1 MPMVPSVRTTEADVA
16 MGIQNEILCHHMIE
30 DITGESMLKLPNTF
44 AVIDFEGP
52 SSWAE
57 LKSRRCASDTYDTTI
72 IGVGKGW
79 EAVKH
84 MKRGKRVFF
93 VFKFTDGLFY
103 IRFIPKL
110 FDTYTL
116 GEITTFRDNKLDPR
130 GSHLHIPVSHLT
142 RWPCDRSKN

>member
-1 MPMVPSVRTTEADVA
+1 MRTKEADLA
-16 MGIQNEILCHHMIE
+16 MGAQNEILCHHMIE
-30 DITGESMLKLPNTF
+30 NICGESVIKLPYLYE
-44 AVIDFEGP
+44 VIDFEGVA
-52 SSWAE
+52 SWAE

-72 IGVGKGW
+72 IGINKGW

-84 MKRGKRVFF
+84 MKRGKKVFF

-116 GEITTFRDNKLDPR
+116 GDITTFRDNKSDPR
-130 GSHLHIPVSHLT
+130 GAHLHIPVSHLT
-142 RWPCDRSKN
+142 RWQVKN

>member
-1 MPMVPSVRTTEADVA
+1 MSRTKEADLL
-16 MGIQNEILCHHMIE
+16 MGAQNEILCHYMIE
-30 DITGESMLKLPNTF
+30 DITGESMIKLSYTF
-44 AVIDFEGP
+44 EIIDFEGP
-52 SSWAE
+52 TSWAE

-103 IRFIPKL
+103 IRFRPKL
-110 FDTYTL
+110 FDTYTI
-116 GEITTFRDNKLDPR
+116 GDITTARDNKSDPR
-130 GSHLHIPVSHLT
+130 GAHIHIPVAHLL
-142 RWPCDRSKN
+142 RLRSR